1 MFKITTLVCA
11 TVVAT
16 NVLCQ
21 IPAGYYNS
29 AEGQTGSELKN
40 ALHLII
46 DDHTEFSYTSSS
58 TDVWDML
65 KETDKD
71 PNNPNNVILL
81 YSGVSVN
88 AAQEYAGGSGWNREH
103 VWAKSRGDFGNSIGP
118 GTDAHHL
125 RPCDV
130 SSNSSR
136 SNRACDNCMSCS
148 PVSDTWGNNTG
159 SFINNSQYT
168 FEPRDEVKGDVARM
182 LFYMAVRYEGT
193 NGEPDLELT
202 EQILASNDQ
211 QPLHGVLSTLL
222 EWNEIDP
229 VDDFERNRNNVIY
242 ADFQGNRNPF
252 IDHMELANFVFG
264 ADTTSAW
271 YTNLSLE
278 ESWKNKIT
286 VYPNPSY
293 GEVNISGLSADDTVE
308 VIDLN
313 GNIRYQTIVNQSNIV
328 LKNTA
333 FDGFLILRIK
343 HQNSV
348 LVRKLVT
355 FQK

>member
-11 TVVAT
+11 TFVAS

-21 IPAGYYNS
+21 IPSGYYNS

-46 DDHTEFSYTSSS
+46 DDHTEFSYSSSS

-71 PNNPNNVILL
+71 PNNPNNVILI

-88 AAQEYAGGSGWNREH
+88 AAQEYAGGNGWNREH

-136 SNRACDNCMSCS
+136 SNRAFNNCTSCS
-148 PVSDTWGNNTG
+148 PVEDTWGNQTG
-159 SFINNSQYT
+159 SLINNNEFS
-168 FEPRDEVKGDVARM
+168 FEPRDAVKGDVARM

-202 EQILASNDQ
+202 EQILPSNDQ

-242 ADFQGNRNPF
+242 SNFQGNRNPF
-252 IDHMELANFVFG
+252 IDHMDLANYVFG
-264 ADTTSAW
+264 DNANSPW
-271 YTNLSLE
+271 YSNLSIAKE
-278 ESWKNKIT
+278 DWRSNVEI
-286 VYPNPSY
+286 VPNPVKGFFS
-293 GEVNISGLSADDTVE
+293 VNGLSANDTVE
-308 VIDLN
+308 VVDLN
-313 GNIRYQTIVNQSNIV
+313 GNTLSKKVVDTPSIVIEGVEVKGVLFVRIV
-328 LKNTA
+328 HKEQV
-333 FDGFLILRIK
+333 F
-343 HQNSV
+343 
-348 LVRKLVT
+348 VRKIVSI
-355 FQK
+355 

>member
-11 TVVAT
+11 TIVAT

-29 AEGQTGSELKN
+29 AEGQSGSELKN

-71 PNNPNNVILL
+71 PENPNNVILL

-88 AAQEYAGGSGWNREH
+88 AAQEYAGGNGWNREH

-136 SNRACDNCMSCS
+136 SNRAFNNCTSCS
-148 PVSDTWGNNTG
+148 PVQDTWGNNTG
-159 SFINNSQYT
+159 SFNNNNEFS
-168 FEPRDEVKGDVARM
+168 FEPRDQVKGDVARM

-202 EQILASNDQ
+202 EEVLSQTDQ

-242 ADFQGNRNPF
+242 SNFQGNRNPF
-252 IDHMELANFVFG
+252 IDHMDLASYVFG
-264 ADTTSAW
+264 KDTLSPW
-271 YTNLSLE
+271 FSNLSLE
-278 ESWKNKIT
+278 ESWKTNINIF
-286 VYPNPSY
+286 PNPFEGSF
-293 GEVNISGLSADDTVE
+293 EINGLSPNDTVE
-308 VIDLN
+308 IFDLN
-313 GNIRYQTIVNQSNIV
+313 GNSIVQLIAVGTRISLEDIHS
-328 LKNTA
+328 K
-333 FDGFLILRIK
+333 GFFYLRIK
-343 HQNSV
+343 HKDSV
-348 LVRKLVT
+348 TVRKIVSI
-355 FQK
+355 